1 MLERLRQIL
10 IKEFIHLF
18 RDPHARFALIA
29 PPLLQMLIFGY
40 AATYD
45 VNRVSTAVLDSDH
58 SQESR
63 EFLDRFSA
71 SSRFQVREV
80 LQSGEEIPSLL
91 DHRRVVLV
99 LQIQPGFAELLR
111 KGQTAPVQ
119 AVLDGTDSNTALI
132 AVGYINQIATRFAA
146 DYKLQLADRL
156 HPSLSTF
163 APNIQLQERPW
174 YNPNLESRWFFVPGV
189 IGTLVLVSVMTL
201 TAFAVVREREI
212 GTLEQLMVTP
222 IRPAELIVGKTLPF
236 LLVGLGNVVVV
247 AMVGTLWFQVPFRGN
262 VFVLLFGTTLFLL
275 SALGV
280 GLLISTVSQT
290 QQQAFAISFFY
301 ISPAIMLSGFGYPI
315 TSMPKALQW
324 FTYLDALRFYLV
336 VLRGTFLKGIG
347 LAELWPQ
354 MIAMA
359 ILGAATLMLATLR
372 FRKTLD

>member
-1 MLERLRQIL
+1 MIERLRQIL

-18 RDPHARFALIA
+18 RDPHARFSLLV

-45 VNRVSTAVLDSDH
+45 VNRVSTAVLDFDH

-63 EFLDRFSA
+63 EFLARFSS
-71 SSRFQVREV
+71 SSRFQVRDV
-80 LQSGEEIPSLL
+80 LQSESQIPSLL

-132 AVGYINQIATRFAA
+132 AVGYINQIANRFAQ
-146 DYKLQLADRL
+146 DYQLQLADRL
-156 HPSLSTF
+156 RPSLATF
-163 APNIQLQERPW
+163 APDIELQERPW

-222 IRPAELIVGKTLPF
+222 ISPAELIVGKTLPF
-236 LLVGLGNVVVV
+236 LLVGLANVVVV
-247 AMVGTLWFQVPFRGN
+247 GIAGTLWFQVPFRGD
-262 VFVLLFGTTLFLL
+262 VFVLLLGTTLFLS

-280 GLLISTVSQT
+280 GLLISTVCQT

-315 TSMPKALQW
+315 TSMPTALQW
-324 FTYLDALRFYLV
+324 LTNLDALRFYLV

-347 LAELWPQ
+347 LEVLWPQ
-354 MIAMA
+354 MVAMA
-359 ILGAATLMLATLR
+359 ILGAVTLSLATLR

>member
-1 MLERLRQIL
+1 MIERLRQIL

-18 RDPHARFALIA
+18 RDKHARFSLLV

-40 AATYD
+40 AASYE
-45 VNRVSTAVLDSDH
+45 VNRVSTAVLDYDH

-63 EFLDRFSA
+63 EFLERFSV
-71 SSRFQVREV
+71 SSRFEVRDV
-80 LQSGEEIPSLL
+80 LQRESQIPSLL

-132 AVGYINQIATRFAA
+132 TVGYINQIANRFAQ
-146 DYKLQLADRL
+146 DYQLQMADRL
-156 HPSLSTF
+156 KPSLATF
-163 APNIQLQERPW
+163 APNIELQERPW
-174 YNPNLESRWFFVPGV
+174 YNANLESRWFFVPGV
-189 IGTLVLVSVMTL
+189 IGTLVLTTVMML

-222 IRPAELIVGKTLPF
+222 ISPTELIVGKTLPF
-236 LLVGLGNVVVV
+236 LMVGLANVIVV
-247 AMVGTLWFQVPFRGN
+247 AIAGTLWFQVPFRGN
-262 VFVLLFGTTLFLL
+262 VFVLLLGTTLFLS

-280 GLLISTVSQT
+280 GLLISTLCQT

-315 TSMPKALQW
+315 SSMPRALQW
-324 FTYLDALRFYLV
+324 FTHLDALRFYLV
-336 VLRGTFLKGIG
+336 VLRGTFIKGVGLKV
-347 LAELWPQ
+347 LWPQ
-354 MIAMA
+354 MIAMS
-359 ILGAATLMLATLR
+359 ILGAATLTLATLR
-372 FRKTLD
+372 FHKTLD